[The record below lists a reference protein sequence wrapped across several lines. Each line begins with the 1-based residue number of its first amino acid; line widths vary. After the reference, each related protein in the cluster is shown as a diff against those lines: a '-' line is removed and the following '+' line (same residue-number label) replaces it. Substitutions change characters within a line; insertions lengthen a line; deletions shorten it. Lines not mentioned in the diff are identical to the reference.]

1 MRNIACAHVVYLNV
15 IRSRRIRWAGVVA
28 LISSSSINL
37 SCERFIASS
46 KVLERDCPGKVIM
59 W

>member
-1 MRNIACAHVVYLNV
+1 MHINTITVNQAFTIYVC
-15 IRSRRIRWAGVVA
+15 
-28 LISSSSINL
+28 SSSSINL
-37 SCERFIASS
+37 SRDRFIASS